1 MPSPQPGSEIAQFY
15 STKTPGEI
23 ELEKQ
28 LGLMT
33 AAIADCFATMGK
45 EDQTMF
51 RDQRRQ
57 ESGIAAD
64 LLRLSRDFVVS
75 MSKVRKRYQQAA
87 NLAHEL
93 GRDIAASEKNA

>member
-1 MPSPQPGSEIAQFY
+1 MPSPQTGSEIAQFY
-15 STKTPGEI
+15 STKTPGEV

-57 ESGIAAD
+57 ESSIAAD
-64 LLRLSRDFVVS
+64 LLRLSVGLEDVDELHFDLTRALS
-75 MSKVRKRYQQAA
+75 MAV
-87 NLAHEL
+87 
-93 GRDIAASEKNA
+93 